1 MTRYTG
7 NPQTKENCRKSCII
21 HALANFTLSVPNNN
35 LAVTD
40 EALKVQSYRLK
51 FFCRLTLRCCSIN

>member
-21 HALANFTLSVPNNN
+21 HALANFSLSVPNNN
-35 LAVTD
+35 LASMND
-40 EALKVQSYRLK
+40 QGESKNQARKVK
-51 FFCRLTLRCCSIN
+51 KIKN